1 MALNRRHGV
10 LLVIVLTLV
19 LSIVTSPA
27 LAQNGEPIPEPIG
40 LGENKIGEVTAES
53 PILAFEMTLAQ
64 PQALDIQALAISPGF
79 VPALQVFDPFG
90 LLIQAAPN
98 TDVQTAVRVSTSD
111 LAAGIYRIEVSSA
124 NGQPG
129 QFVLGVQA
137 GEALPAPEPLLP
149 GETVEAEAAS
159 ADPPQR
165 YAFTGSDTDGM
176 LLFVESRLATGA
188 PVVALK
194 DAETFETLAI
204 SGGLV
209 AGVRYRIPPGAVDYL
224 VEIANSGALDAQA
237 YTVCVQIDGETGPFC
252 EVGAGAVPTPTVTP
266 FVATATP
273 APPPQQPL
281 PPLPSTG
288 ACVVAS
294 LTGGPVNVRSGPST
308 QFPPLF
314 QLAGSALAAVTGR
327 LADGSWYQVNVNGVV
342 GWVSSSVIRI
352 GGQCGSVTIIV
363 PTPTTPA
370 TDNTATPTW
379 TPDGTTSVTPTWTPT
394 SDGTTTVTPTWTAT
408 WTPTDAAATPT
419 WTPTVTET
427 PMAVATLNF
436 SLPAVYGSSALSSGF
451 VPDPFSVG
459 ITAGGPANVNY
470 LGGGCSGYATS
481 APSFSL
487 NYTAGAFPT
496 LRMYFIGSADTTM
509 IVNTPGGSYFCV
521 DDSFGTLNPTI
532 DFNTPS
538 NGRYDIWIATFN
550 SGASTGGTLYVTES
564 TANHP

>member
-1 MALNRRHGV
+1 MAMHRRHGV
-10 LLVIVLTLV
+10 LLVILFALV
-19 LSIVTSPA
+19 FSIAAPPA
-27 LAQNGEPIPEPIG
+27 FAQNGDSIPEPIT
-40 LGENKIGEVTAES
+40 LGENKVGEVTAEN
-53 PILAFEMTLAQ
+53 PVLAFEIALAQ
-64 PQALDIQALAISPGF
+64 PQVLDIQALALSPGF
-79 VPALQVFDPFG
+79 APALQVFDPFG
-90 LLIQAAPN
+90 LMIQVAPN
-98 TDVQTAVRVSTSD
+98 ASLETVVRVSTSD
-111 LAAGIYRIEVSSA
+111 LAAGLYRIEVSSA

-129 QFVLGVQA
+129 QFVLGVQT
-137 GEALPAPEPLLP
+137 GEALPAPEPLVP
-149 GETVEAEAAS
+149 GETVEAEAGS
-159 ADPPQR
+159 AAPPQR

-209 AGVRYRIPPGAVDYL
+209 AGVRYRIPPGAVDYV
-224 VEIANSGALDAQA
+224 VEVANSGALDAQA

-252 EVGAGAVPTPTVTP
+252 ETGIDSVPTPTVTP
-266 FVATATP
+266 FVATP
-273 APPPQQPL
+273 PPPPQQPL

-327 LADGSWYQVNVNGVV
+327 LANGSWYQVNVNGVV

-352 GGQCGSVTIIV
+352 GGQCGSVTVIV

-370 TDNTATPTW
+370 TGDTATPTW
-379 TPDGTTSVTPTWTPT
+379 TP
-394 SDGTTTVTPTWTAT
+394 DGTTTVTPTWTAT
-408 WTPTDAAATPT
+408 WTPTDATPTPT
-419 WTPTVTET
+419 WTATATDSGLTATPTAT
-427 PMAVATLNF
+427 ATLPLLVETLNL
-436 SLPAVYGSSALSSGF
+436 SLPPVYGSAALASGF
-451 VPDPFSVG
+451 VPDPHTVG
-459 ITAGGPANVNY
+459 ATAGGSAEVSY
-470 LGGGCSGYATS
+470 LGGGCTGYTTS
-481 APSFSL
+481 APSLSV
-487 NYTAGAFPT
+487 NYTAGAFPI
-496 LRMYFIGSADTTM
+496 LRFYFIGGADTTM
-509 IVNTPGGSYFCV
+509 IIHTPGGSYVCV

-538 NGRYDIWIATFN
+538 SGRYDIWIATFD
-550 SGASTGGTLYVTES
+550 SGGSTGGTLYVTES